1 MEYTEEIVERI
12 RREAY
17 QDGFDAAMEKL
28 RLAVRLAKM
37 GEADCKIVDKTGL
50 PPYIIHAM
58 IGED

>member
-1 MEYTEEIVERI
+1 MKKM

-17 QDGFDAAMEKL
+17 EEVYEAAMEKL
-28 RLAVRLAKM
+28 RLAIRLAKM

-58 IGED
+58 LDRG

>member
-58 IGED
+58 LGED

>member
-28 RLAVRLAKM
+28 RLSVRLAKM